1 MVCKTNKM
9 SAKYKFSM
17 ENVEVCPARLKLYK

>member
-17 ENVEVCPARLKLYK
+17 ENVEVCPARLELQK